1 MGLSPKG
8 ENMILEYLEKEDVP
22 FVFDRDTWALYR
34 MDGAARSKW
43 FEIKNSDSCVR
54 IQSQASAI
62 SEFEAKALAEALARE
77 LKES

>member
-1 MGLSPKG
+1 MA
-8 ENMILEYLEKEDVP
+8 LEYMEKEDVP

-54 IQSQASAI
+54 IKFQASTI
-62 SEFEAKALAEALARE
+62 SEFEVKALAEARARE
-77 LKES
+77 RAEENSSYSY